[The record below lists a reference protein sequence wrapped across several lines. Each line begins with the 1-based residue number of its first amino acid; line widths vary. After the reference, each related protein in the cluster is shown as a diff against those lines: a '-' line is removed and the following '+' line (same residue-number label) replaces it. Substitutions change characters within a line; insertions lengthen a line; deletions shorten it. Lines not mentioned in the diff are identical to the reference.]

1 MVGEQCWERG
11 AGAPHIPHSPLLVLL
26 LCTAL
31 YNSSSALV
39 CCCCH
44 RCLSTHFNSNRAA
57 SVWLVDGRLGTLSTC
72 HSVARIRW
80 VSPPAN
86 VHPYYPPILLTHG
99 GAIEGIPWNL
109 PHSSCIHQS
118 IPEPHHPVDSPIM
131 LLSASCGIS
140 GKLPLVRVCLLR
152 LSHCYHRTGHPLH
165 SYHDVI
171 LSRNLGIIHGK
182 NRQDSILFF
191 ARKC

>member
-99 GAIEGIPWNL
+99 EVLLKASYGICPIA
-109 PHSSCIHQS
+109 PASISPFQS
-118 IPEPHHPVDSPIM
+118 HPVDSPIM

-165 SYHDVI
+165 SDHDVI
-171 LSRNLGIIHGK
+171 LSWNFGMIHGK
-182 NRQDSILFF
+182 DRQNSLLIV
-191 ARKC
+191 